1 MSPVEAT
8 AVAVSHDKGR
18 GHRHGGG
25 PSAEEMERPLV
36 AGIGFRSGVDA
47 MTIVRA
53 LHYALGQF
61 SLEQLTVLATLDR
74 KAASPALQSVCRQH
88 GLDLR
93 AISTGQLQTFST
105 AGLSASAASRHLGLP
120 GVAEPCALIAAG
132 PGGRL
137 VRAKCSLDGVSV
149 ALALAAAP
157 RAVTLP

>member
-1 MSPVEAT
+1 MCPVEAT
-8 AVAVSHDKGR
+8 AVAVAHDKAQGPR
-18 GHRHGGG
+18 RGGG
-25 PSAEEMERPLV
+25 PPAGKMERPLV

-53 LHYALGQF
+53 LHYALGRS
-61 SLEQLTVLATLDR
+61 SLEWLTVLATLER
-74 KAASPALQSVCRQH
+74 KAASPALLSVCRQH

-93 AISTGQLQTFST
+93 AISTEQLQTCSG
-105 AGLSASAASRHLGLP
+105 ADLSASAASRHLGLP

-149 ALALAAAP
+149 ALALVAAP
-157 RAVTLP
+157 CAATLP